1 VNDRA
6 VTSGA
11 RPRRTDKGF
20 TLVELLIVISLM
32 GLVVTVLSSAII
44 VILRT
49 APTTELRIDD
59 ARSTRGLATWLSHD
73 VASTPPFEPPQ
84 SGRGGF
90 NLSPAVNTCNA
101 PDGDH
106 LTTLVELTWVQ
117 LDRTYVAT
125 YRAESDGSGPTS
137 VRRYTCSGSGPGSW
151 SSPTRVNLTS
161 GLAPKS
167 AGGPGVVNLV
177 KTEGA
182 VAIVQFRLVGQSG
195 ETVLLDISSRNPSEF
210 FG

>member
-1 VNDRA
+1 
-6 VTSGA
+6 
-11 RPRRTDKGF
+11 
-20 TLVELLIVISLM
+20 VELLIVISLM

-84 SGRGGF
+84 DGRGGF
-90 NLSPAVNTCNA
+90 SLSSTANTCGA
-101 PDGDH
+101 PAG
-106 LTTLVELTWVQ
+106 TTLVELTWVQ
-117 LDRTYVAT
+117 LNRTFVAT
-125 YRAESDGSGPTS
+125 YRAESDGSGPTA
-137 VRRYTCSGSGPGSW
+137 VRRYACSRSGSGPLSA
-151 SSPTRVNLTS
+151 PTRANLTS
-161 GLAPKS
+161 GLAPVS
-167 AGGPGVVNLV
+167 AGGPGVVKLV
-177 KTEGA
+177 KTEGV
-182 VAIVQFRLVGQSG
+182 VAIVEFRLIGRSG